1 MYETV
6 IYAHMK
12 TFRFTGTPALYIEC
26 DVRMCHGKC
35 PVMPCDWR
43 EGGGH
48 GVRRRRSAGNITAL
62 EEDVREKRALG
73 SVEAGEQGLPGNF
86 SESLNLFQSIQV
98 LANEEEERAFRN
110 ETESS
115 ESLVTTTFAAVDADW
130 APADLTTHVPG
141 VLVDEADFCFSSL
154 LFTCAVAV
162 VSALLLLSGLSISLL
177 CARVRRQDKGGSETA
192 RDVVHT
198 LRSPRSYGRIKTT
211 RQKTK
216 KSQNVLMMCS
226 HLFCFRSGRSIR
238 SEYVHSAQARIP

>member
-48 GVRRRRSAGNITAL
+48 GVRRRRSAGNITTL
-62 EEDVREKRALG
+62 EEDAREERSLG
-73 SVEAGEQGLPGNF
+73 GVEVGEQGLPGNF

-115 ESLVTTTFAAVDADW
+115 KYLVSATVDADCDHF
-130 APADLTTHVPG
+130 DLTTMFQEYLWTRRTSASRPCCSRVRWRRCAHCCFCRDSLSPCSVPG
-141 VLVDEADFCFSSL
+141 
-154 LFTCAVAV
+154 
-162 VSALLLLSGLSISLL
+162 
-177 CARVRRQDKGGSETA
+177 
-192 RDVVHT
+192 
-198 LRSPRSYGRIKTT
+198 
-211 RQKTK
+211 
-216 KSQNVLMMCS
+216 
-226 HLFCFRSGRSIR
+226 
-238 SEYVHSAQARIP
+238 

>member
-43 EGGGH
+43 EAGGH

-62 EEDVREKRALG
+62 EEDAREERSLG
-73 SVEAGEQGLPGNF
+73 GVEAGEQALPGNF

-115 ESLVTTTFAAVDADW
+115 KYLVSATFAH
-130 APADLTTHVPG
+130 LTTHVPG

-154 LFTCAVAV
+154 LFTCAVAAV
-162 VSALLLLSGLSISLL
+162 CALLLLSGLSISLL
-177 CARVRRQDKGGSETA
+177 CARVRRQDKSGRETA

-198 LRSPRSYGRIKTT
+198 LRRVK
-211 RQKTK
+211 
-216 KSQNVLMMCS
+216 
-226 HLFCFRSGRSIR
+226 
-238 SEYVHSAQARIP
+238 EE